1 MESGSRREF
10 TDRQIIIPSLA
21 GPSKMRFASLQSLYI
36 IRLFLEEI
44 ILSKK
49 KKEKY
54 VILYKI
60 TQFLKF
66 FKYIFLEY

>member
-21 GPSKMRFASLQSLYI
+21 GSSKMRFASLQPLYI

-44 ILSKK
+44 ILFK

-66 FKYIFLEY
+66 FKYTFLEY

>member
-44 ILSKK
+44 ILFK